1 MIEVNNPLSAQAL
14 QLQRAALETS
24 AAVLQRQRRLAIE
37 LEQAKVALETLTKD
51 QAHALSL
58 LHSTLESSPDAVA
71 AFNMNGRLIA
81 YNQTYVNIWQ
91 ISPALVESGDSNAL
105 LAYLKT
111 QVVSPESLDLWSN
124 ELYSQCLE
132 VNCVDGRVMERRVRP
147 QMLQG
152 SQVGVVIHWRDVT
165 EQRHDEVQRHRLTH
179 ILDRSLN
186 EIYLFDPQTLR
197 FEYANTGALRN
208 LGYDLATLRQMT
220 PVDLKP
226 GFDDAKFRQ
235 LLDPLLQ
242 GQTELL
248 VFEAVHQRADRSFYN
263 VQINLQSDTHGDQP
277 LLMALVLD
285 ITERKRAEA
294 IIWNQAHF
302 DELTQLPNRSMLQE
316 RLNQEIAKAQR
327 NAHKLAVL
335 FIDLDKFKEV
345 NDTLGHAQ
353 GDQLLREAAQ
363 RIRQNIRASDTV
375 ARMGGDEFVV
385 LLSELHDGR
394 MASDVAQALV
404 EHLAAPFELD
414 GGEVV
419 VSGSIGITLYPDDAQ
434 NSESLLKNADQ
445 AMYLSK
451 TRGRNQFS
459 YFTRGLE
466 QSAQRR
472 MYMITELRQALLLGQ
487 FQVHFQP
494 IVDLD
499 NGRIHKAEALIR
511 WPHPELGS
519 VSPVEFIPLAEE
531 TGLIVPIGDWVFD
544 ESVRWTQ
551 RWRDSLCPDFQV
563 SVNKSPVQFQ
573 REKGFT
579 GTWRDKLHALG
590 LPGCSV
596 TMEITEGL
604 LIGAKSNVQATLRNC
619 REAGIQVA
627 IDDFGTG
634 YSSLSYLKRFEV
646 DYVKIDRAF
655 ITNLAP
661 GTSDLALT
669 HAIIAMAHALNLKVV
684 AEGVETENQRDLLKQ
699 AGCDYAQGYLF
710 ARPMPPEELE
720 KLLITRA
727 GL

>member
-1 MIEVNNPLSAQAL
+1 MP
-14 QLQRAALETS
+14 
-24 AAVLQRQRRLAIE
+24 
-37 LEQAKVALETLTKD
+37 
-51 QAHALSL
+51 
-58 LHSTLESSPDAVA
+58 
-71 AFNMNGRLIA
+71 
-81 YNQTYVNIWQ
+81 
-91 ISPALVESGDSNAL
+91 
-105 LAYLKT
+105 
-111 QVVSPESLDLWSN
+111 
-124 ELYSQCLE
+124 E

-165 EQRHDEVQRHRLTH
+165 EQRHDEVQRHRLPH

-472 MYMITELRQALLLGQ
+472 MHMITELRQALLLGQ

>member
-1 MIEVNNPLSAQAL
+1 
-14 QLQRAALETS
+14 
-24 AAVLQRQRRLAIE
+24 
-37 LEQAKVALETLTKD
+37 
-51 QAHALSL
+51 
-58 LHSTLESSPDAVA
+58 
-71 AFNMNGRLIA
+71 
-81 YNQTYVNIWQ
+81 
-91 ISPALVESGDSNAL
+91 
-105 LAYLKT
+105 
-111 QVVSPESLDLWSN
+111 
-124 ELYSQCLE
+124 
-132 VNCVDGRVMERRVRP
+132 
-147 QMLQG
+147 
-152 SQVGVVIHWRDVT
+152 
-165 EQRHDEVQRHRLTH
+165 
-179 ILDRSLN
+179 
-186 EIYLFDPQTLR
+186 
-197 FEYANTGALRN
+197 
-208 LGYDLATLRQMT
+208 
-220 PVDLKP
+220 VDLKP

-720 KLLITRA
+720 KLLFTRA